1 MSIVNAKEIM
11 MVAAKEKYAVGA
23 FNITDLVQMEAVV
36 EAAVAK
42 KAPLIIQTSVKP
54 TKFLGVNVLVA
65 IYRTIAEQAPIPIC
79 LHLDHCTE
87 IEHCKK
93 CLAFAEAVVHHA
105 QLQQCPGQPFRAK
118 DFGPFLPPHGRI
130 PVAGGTPSGRAD
142 CLSPSLIRVR
152 SAG

>member
-54 TKFLGVNVLVA
+54 TNSWASMCWWQF
-65 IYRTIAEQAPIPIC
+65 T
-79 LHLDHCTE
+79 
-87 IEHCKK
+87 
-93 CLAFAEAVVHHA
+93 
-105 QLQQCPGQPFRAK
+105 
-118 DFGPFLPPHGRI
+118 GPLLSRLP
-130 PVAGGTPSGRAD
+130 S
-142 CLSPSLIRVR
+142 R
-152 SAG
+152 SATPGPLHRG